1 MKPAAQQTPLSV
13 EKATGDFY
21 FVKALTD
28 VPMETLLVAVLDRSG
43 SMGGSASKPGGATP
57 AEGNLFSRNDLVKH
71 TMLTVAH
78 MLVGAPAP
86 AHLGI
91 VSFSDN
97 AEVELPIQRMDKPGL
112 TTAEAAIQGIRP
124 GGCTNIWAGLSKAI
138 DMVVTFSKSRPNLNC
153 HILLLTDGEP
163 TADYIPLRGLVPAV
177 ANKLSNAKAQSGTT
191 LTLSCFGFGYQLDT
205 DLLDNLCKMGGGV
218 YGYLPDC
225 SMVGTV
231 GIHYS
236 ASILSTAA
244 RDVELEFSDS
254 VVKLGNIHVGQ
265 TCHFRFPGGASGAGA
280 AAPKFPYTEAPTKDV
295 RFEEALALVYTALSD
310 GLNTAHHLGPMNK
323 VAENIREL
331 RLALSNTVSGSAS
344 SQILDILQDLDSH
357 KDSAGQLT
365 KAVSRIDW
373 YNSWGKNHLIS
384 YMRQLMNQTCMNFK
398 DLVPQHFLAPL
409 TKKLCDAGSDI
420 FDSLPPPTPSIVP
433 VNYNQAGYQ
442 PRSLTTMAMFNDAGG
457 GCWAGYCKVEM
468 ADGTSK
474 YTSQIIPGDH
484 VKGGYRVMAVVT
496 TRVGRK
502 FRMIQ
507 PVEGLVITPWHP
519 VRVPTNNGTWTFP
532 EEIPEKRVKNEMIHY
547 VYNLVL
553 EAGHVVRIGGYDVC
567 TLGHG
572 FEDNDVIRHP
582 FFGTARVIQ
591 DLRRDVQGWNL
602 GRIEL
607 RMEDVRKDAE
617 TGLVSSIMSPGLY
630 NNAVVP
636 NQ

>member
-1 MKPAAQQTPLSV
+1 
-13 EKATGDFY
+13 
-21 FVKALTD
+21 
-28 VPMETLLVAVLDRSG
+28 METLLVAVLDRSG
-43 SMGGSASKPGGATP
+43 SMGGSASKPGGAAP

-71 TMLTVAH
+71 TMVTVAH

-91 VSFSDN
+91 ISFSDT
-97 AEVELPIQRMDKPGL
+97 AEVELPVQRMDKPGL
-112 TTAEAAIQGIRP
+112 TAAETAIQKIRP
-124 GGCTNIWAGLSKAI
+124 DGCTNIWAGLSKAI
-138 DMVVTFSKSRPNLNC
+138 DMVAAFSKSRPNLNC
-153 HILLLTDGEP
+153 QILLLTDGEP
-163 TADYIPLRGLVPAV
+163 TSDYIPLRGIVPAV
-177 ANKLSNAKAQSGTT
+177 ANKLSEVKALTGTT
-191 LTLSCFGFGYQLDT
+191 ITLSCFGFGYQLDT
-205 DLLDNLCKMGGGV
+205 VLLDNLCKMGGGV

-244 RDVELEFSDS
+244 RDVELEFGDS
-254 VVKLGNIHVGQ
+254 IVKIGNIHVGQ
-265 TCHFRFPGGASGAGA
+265 TCHFRFPSGTSASGGTSV
-280 AAPKFPYTEAPTKDV
+280 PKFPYTEAPTKDTQ
-295 RFEEALALVYTALSD
+295 FQEALFTLYTSLTDALSS
-310 GLNTAHHLGPMNK
+310 PMDTI
-323 VAENIREL
+323 AEKIREL
-331 RLALSNTVSGSAS
+331 HTTLSNTDNIP
-344 SQILDILQDLDSH
+344 SQILDIIEDLDSD
-357 KDSAGQLT
+357 KDSAGQLM
-365 KAVSRIDW
+365 KAVSRADW
-373 YNSWGKNHLIS
+373 YDSWGKNHIVS
-384 YMRQLMNQTCMNFK
+384 YLRQLMNQTCMNFK
-398 DLVPQHFLAPL
+398 DLVPQHFLTPL
-409 TKKLCDAGSDI
+409 TKKLRDAGSDI
-420 FDSLPPPTPSIVP
+420 FDSLPPPKPSIVSYHT
-433 VNYNQAGYQ
+433 NAQAAYQ
-442 PRSLTTMAMFNDAGG
+442 PLTTMAMFNDAGG

-474 YTSQIIPGDH
+474 YTSQIVPGDH

-507 PVEGLVITPWHP
+507 PTEGLVITPWHP
-519 VRVPTNNGTWTFP
+519 VRLANGPWTFP
-532 EEIPEKRVKNEMIHY
+532 EEMPEKRVKTEMIHY

-582 FFGTARVIQ
+582 FFGTAHVIQ

-617 TGLVSSIMSPGLY
+617 SGLVSSIMNPGFY
-630 NNAVVP
+630 NNAVMT

>member
-1 MKPAAQQTPLSV
+1 
-13 EKATGDFY
+13 
-21 FVKALTD
+21 
-28 VPMETLLVAVLDRSG
+28 
-43 SMGGSASKPGGATP
+43 
-57 AEGNLFSRNDLVKH
+57 
-71 TMLTVAH
+71 MLTVAH

-97 AEVELPIQRMDKPGL
+97 AEVELAVQRMDKPGL
-112 TTAEAAIQGIRP
+112 TAAEAAIQGIRP
-124 GGCTNIWAGLSKAI
+124 GGCTNIWAGLSNAI
-138 DMVVTFSKSRPNLNC
+138 DMVVAFSKSRPTLNC

-163 TADYIPLRGLVPAV
+163 TPDYIPLRGIVPAV
-177 ANKLSNAKAQSGTT
+177 ANKLSNAKAQFGTT

-205 DLLDNLCKMGGGV
+205 DLLDNLCKIGGGV

-244 RDVELEFSDS
+244 RNVELEFGNS

-265 TCHFRFPGGASGAGA
+265 TCHFRLPSEPA
-280 AAPKFPYTEAPTKDV
+280 AVAVAPKFPYTEAPTKDV
-295 RFEEALALVYTALSD
+295 RFEEALALLYTALSD
-310 GLNTAHHLGPMNK
+310 GLNTTHHLGPMNK

-331 RLALSNTVSGSAS
+331 RLALSNTISGTTP

-373 YNSWGKNHLIS
+373 YNSWGKNHLFS

-398 DLVPQHFLAPL
+398 DLAPQHFLAPL

-420 FDSLPPPTPSIVP
+420 FDSLPPPKPSIVP
-433 VNYNQAGYQ
+433 YYDTNSQAGYRAA
-442 PRSLTTMAMFNDAGG
+442 PPLTTMAMFNDAGG

-468 ADGTSK
+468 ADGTTK

-507 PVEGLVITPWHP
+507 PTEGLVITPWHP
-519 VRVPTNNGTWTFP
+519 VRLANGPWTFP
-532 EEIPEKRVKNEMIHY
+532 EEIGDKRVKTEMIHY

-572 FEDNDVIRHP
+572 FEDNDVIRHA

-617 TGLVSSIMSPGLY
+617 TGLVSSIMNPAFY